1 MSLSSPPHAVFSAS
15 SLLGWARRIWLALP
29 VVLLPVVLL
38 PSVAQA
44 GFEVC
49 NDTHDEQAVV
59 LGYKGAADWTAEG
72 WWTLEPDAC
81 ATLVEGSLPQRF
93 YYLRVETPGWSFQDD
108 KLPFCITE
116 GAFRIE
122 GDDNCARRGYR
133 QENFARVDTGA
144 EGGDYTHY
152 LSVNL
157 QPVVK
162 EGVPLEEAAQDLGT
176 AVFQGC
182 RRQAE
187 PYVSYCTFIGPES
200 RYLVYDDGR
209 TAPRIWHLLQDL
221 PQGRRFTLT
230 GVQEDVIDKT
240 TDLVLQDVHLEPL
253 DRADRLLSLLQGS
266 WQAEGDA
273 DDQFRIEGAERVST
287 YAGAETTVENIAIRE
302 ACGTEAG
309 QGPYLYAWD
318 TISGGGL
325 CYRIARVSEEHLTLV
340 YLPQDKALTF
350 VRAQ

>member
-1 MSLSSPPHAVFSAS
+1 MSLSSPPHAVCSANT
-15 SLLGWARRIWLALP
+15 LLGWVRRLRLVLP
-29 VVLLPVVLL
+29 MVLLPG
-38 PSVAQA
+38 VAQA
-44 GFEVC
+44 GLEVC
-49 NDTHDEQAVV
+49 NDTRAEQAVV
-59 LGYKGAADWTAEG
+59 LGYKGAKDWTAEG
-72 WWTLEPDAC
+72 WWTLAPDAC
-81 ATLVEGSLPQRF
+81 TTLVEGSLPQRF
-93 YYLRVETPGWSFQDD
+93 YYFRVETPGWSFQDD

-144 EGGDYTHY
+144 EGDDYTHY

-157 QPVVK
+157 QPIVK
-162 EGVPLEEAAQDLGT
+162 EGAPLQDVAQDLGT

-182 RRQAE
+182 HHQAE
-187 PYVSYCTFIGPES
+187 PYVSFCTFIGPES

-230 GVQEDVIDKT
+230 GVQEDVNEKT
-240 TDLVLQDVHLEPL
+240 TDLVEQDVQLEPL
-253 DRADRLLSLLQGS
+253 DRSDRLLSLLQGG
-266 WQAEGDA
+266 WQAEADA
-273 DDQFRIEGAERVST
+273 DDQFRIEGAERIST

-302 ACGTEAG
+302 TCWAEGG

-318 TISGGGL
+318 TLSGGGL
-325 CYRIARVSEEHLTLV
+325 CYRIARVSEEQMTLV
-340 YLPQDKALTF
+340 YLPQGKVLTF
-350 VRAQ
+350 VRAH